1 MNIQKLMNK
10 EIGRDEFEQS
20 LLDLDSEFRFK
31 CRRCGK
37 CCKHQDTILFNSR
50 DIFNIAK
57 KLGKT
62 TEEVV
67 KECAEVYIG
76 KSSRIPVVHMVPVG
90 PRRLCPLLLEDGRCS
105 VHDCKPTVCALYPVG
120 RVAAFGDIGP
130 GEEITREKFEVRYI
144 LNDID
149 CGSAKRVNTI
159 RDWLA
164 RFGIPEKDEFFLRWT
179 EVTAQMGQ
187 MVRSLE
193 ARNCS
198 EEFMNFI
205 WGNIFGLLYMD
216 YDTQQE
222 FMPQFEENVSKL
234 RRSYEV
240 IKQVGDFFDGK
251 GDLPA
256 EMMELITSKKGNAN
270 V

>member
-1 MNIQKLMNK
+1 
-10 EIGRDEFEQS
+10 
-20 LLDLDSEFRFK
+20 
-31 CRRCGK
+31 
-37 CCKHQDTILFNSR
+37 
-50 DIFNIAK
+50 
-57 KLGKT
+57 
-62 TEEVV
+62 
-67 KECAEVYIG
+67 
-76 KSSRIPVVHMVPVG
+76 MVPVG

-234 RRSYEV
+234 RRGYEV